1 MVRFAVKLVVF
12 VAITLSVWLFLLYVP
27 SRGFSDRFEMKF
39 NEPCGSMITG
49 SSRALLSMSPEEID
63 PNGFFQKPFLNFA
76 FTQRTSPYGEVY
88 YNAISNKLL
97 TDSKNGVFLLEV
109 NPLAIYT
116 ASDSFAERGLILGR
130 MHFFNLNPNP
140 EYVLLNS
147 EHALYQLYLKPPA
160 ANNNVVYHNSGW
172 NENTI
177 AADTGLRT
185 KKIAEQYTAHEKLFK
200 DWQNPVYRLYWLE
213 KTIQLMKAH
222 GSVILVRVPVRPEM
236 RELEHKYYP
245 GFDQLMDSVAVRNN
259 AEYWN
264 YLNEE
269 GYDFY
274 DIHHMTGASAKR
286 FSSELKRRLVQE
298 RILSN

>member
-1 MVRFAVKLVVF
+1 MVRFAVKLVLF
-12 VAITLSVWLFLLYVP
+12 VAITLSVWLVLLYIP

-49 SSRALLSMSPEEID
+49 SSRALLSMSPDEID
-63 PNGFFQKPFLNFA
+63 PTGFFQKPFLNFA

-88 YNAISNKLL
+88 YHAISHKLFSG
-97 TDSKNGVFLLEV
+97 TKNGIFLLEV

-116 ASDSFAERGLILGR
+116 ASDSFAESGLILGR

-160 ANNNVVYHNSGW
+160 ANNNVVYHSSGW

-177 AADTGLRT
+177 DADTSLRS

-200 DWQNPVYRLYWLE
+200 EWENPAYRLHWLE
-213 KTIQLMKAH
+213 RTIQLMKAQ
-222 GSVILVRVPVRPEM
+222 GNVILVRVPVRPEM
-236 RELEHKYYP
+236 RELERKYYP
-245 GFDQLMDSVAVRNN
+245 GFDELMDSIAERNK
-259 AEYWN
+259 AKYWN
-264 YLNEE
+264 YLDDE

-274 DIHHMTGASAKR
+274 DIHHMTGPSAKR
-286 FSSELKRRLVQE
+286 FSSELNRRLVQE

>member
-1 MVRFAVKLVVF
+1 
-12 VAITLSVWLFLLYVP
+12 
-27 SRGFSDRFEMKF
+27 
-39 NEPCGSMITG
+39 MITG
-49 SSRALLSMSPEEID
+49 SSRALLSMSPEDID

-97 TDSKNGVFLLEV
+97 TTGTKNGIFLLEI

-116 ASDSFAERGLILGR
+116 ASDSCAENGLILGR

-160 ANNNVVYHNSGW
+160 VNNNVIFHNSGW
-172 NENTI
+172 NENKI

-185 KKIAEQYTAHEKLFK
+185 KKIAEQYKAHEKLFRE
-200 DWQNPVYRLYWLE
+200 WQNPAYRLYWLE
-213 KTIQLMKAH
+213 RTIQLMNTH
-222 GSVILVRVPVRPEM
+222 GKVILVRVPVRAEM

-245 GFDQLMDSVAVRNN
+245 GFDKLMDSVAVLNN
-259 AEYWN
+259 AGYWN
-264 YLNEE
+264 YMDEE

-286 FSSELKRRLVQE
+286 FSSELNRRLVQE

>member
-1 MVRFAVKLVVF
+1 MVRFAVKLTLF
-12 VAITLSVWLFLLYVP
+12 VAITLSVWLVLLYVP

-39 NEPCGSMITG
+39 NERCGSIITG
-49 SSRALLSMSPEEID
+49 SSRALLSMSPEDID

-88 YNAISNKLL
+88 YNAISSKLL
-97 TDSKNGVFLLEV
+97 TDSKNGVFLMEV

-116 ASDSFAERGLILGR
+116 ASDSFAESGLILGR

-147 EHALYQLYLKPPA
+147 EHALYQLYLKPPSS
-160 ANNNVVYHNSGW
+160 NNNVVYHNSGW

-177 AADTGLRT
+177 AADTVLRT
-185 KKIAEQYTAHEKLFK
+185 KKIAEQYEAHEKLFK
-200 DWQNPVYRLYWLE
+200 EWRNPVYRLDWLE
-213 KTIQLMKAH
+213 RTIHLMQEH
-222 GSVILVRVPVRPEM
+222 GTVILVRVPVRPEM
-236 RELEHKYYP
+236 RELERKYYP
-245 GFDQLMDSVAVRNN
+245 GFDRLMDSVAVRNN
-259 AEYWN
+259 VKYWN
-264 YLNEE
+264 FLDDE

-286 FSSELKRRLVQE
+286 FSSELNRRLVQE